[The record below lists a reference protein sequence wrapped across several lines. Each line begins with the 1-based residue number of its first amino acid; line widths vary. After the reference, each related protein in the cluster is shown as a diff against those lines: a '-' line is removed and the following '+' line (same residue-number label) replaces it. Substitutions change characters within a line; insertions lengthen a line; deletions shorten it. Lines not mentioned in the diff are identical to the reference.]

1 MNILLQSLR
10 SEDESHCRWDERIF
24 TPSSP
29 NEIILLVA
37 PPASG
42 KSTLAREFVRR
53 GYHRINQDELKDAN
67 ACLRVARSLLS
78 KPAGE
83 EGNGIVVDNTNLNP
97 AARSAWL
104 KLAQE
109 FHVKVKIING
119 LLLYIDL
126 SFRFDVSF

>member
-1 MNILLQSLR
+1 MNLLLQYLK
-10 SEDESHCRWDERIF
+10 SEDESHSRWDEGIF

-78 KPAGE
+78 KPGE
-83 EGNGIVVDNTNLNP
+83 EGKGIVVDNTNLNP
-97 AARSAWL
+97 TARSAWL

-109 FHVKVKIING
+109 FHVKVKIINR
-119 LLLYIDL
+119 L
-126 SFRFDVSF
+126 